1 MMRDTPKDVASIKEL
16 AFQFPEVL
24 PPHLRWFWNA
34 KVFATIPRLMM
45 TGKIETTE
53 NFTYSDAKQVLSL
66 FFSPE
71 EMNMTV
77 EAVKV
82 KVSDKKMKEFKLF
95 LRTILE
101 RQPLIEMERCIHR
114 QNGFRKMLP
123 FSSPFCDP
131 CLEQDKADQ
140 RMKNTILTTLL
151 ASNFDANITV
161 TSCEERS
168 ITITGKAMGQGG
180 AIKRKTSDEAVINAK
195 KNPKK

>member
-1 MMRDTPKDVASIKEL
+1 MEAAKEL
-16 AFQFPEVL
+16 
-24 PPHLRWFWNA
+24 
-34 KVFATIPRLMM
+34 
-45 TGKIETTE
+45 
-53 NFTYSDAKQVLSL
+53 
-66 FFSPE
+66 
-71 EMNMTV
+71 
-77 EAVKV
+77 
-82 KVSDKKMKEFKLF
+82 VSDKKMKDFKIF
-95 LRTILE
+95 LRRILDRE
-101 RQPLIEMERCIHR
+101 PLIEQERCIHR
-114 QNGFRKMLP
+114 QNVFRKMFP

-151 ASNFDANITV
+151 ASNFDAIITV